1 MADCVYCKQC
11 TAHSLLCVHGSVKLL
26 ALLSP
31 RSNFVLESSC
41 CAVSPHYTHT
51 LREEALI
58 SIKVACLFV
67 IHQRHSR
74 LNFCSFFSLNAQW
87 TRDVRLRFWL
97 SEEWR

>member
-11 TAHSLLCVHGSVKLL
+11 TAHSLLCVHRSVKLL

-74 LNFCSFFSLNAQW
+74 LIFALSFH
-87 TRDVRLRFWL
+87 
-97 SEEWR
+97 